1 MNTTTTTNLTRA
13 NKLTVKVLTDGTM
26 QADFYRTHKHLLTV
40 AQPDTAYT
48 VDPKANKTLTREMFR
63 QYMADHATEYGIN
76 YDPTNRQTADNIRIA
91 KYLTDEQVLTD
102 AAEMVQPDIKTFY
115 GKCPWRD
122 RISHIETVME
132 SLTAKTTTA
141 KGTDLTT
148 MGIEGGKYLSN
159 GNWAW
164 ADIEGTITMVLLDG
178 KTEIYV
184 PIKLELVSGQL
195 KKFRMTQTQFNDAV
209 KADLLEVGILT
220 EEDVAPK
227 TKAKAEKSAKAETP
241 AADTAGTKYEV
252 EYIVKAGLKRGEEE
266 CRKMV
271 VAAKNAKEAC
281 ALCKSLVKKNDGIN
295 AFRPTAKQVEG

>member
-1 MNTTTTTNLTRA
+1 MNTTTNTNLTRA
-13 NKLTVKVLTDGTM
+13 NKLTVKVLADGTM

-40 AQPDTAYT
+40 AQTDTAYK
-48 VDPKANKTLTREMFR
+48 VDPNANKTLTREMFR
-63 QYMADHATEYGIN
+63 QHMADHATEYGIN

-91 KYLTDEQVLTD
+91 KYTTAEEVLAD

-115 GKCPWRD
+115 GKCPWAD
-122 RISHIETVME
+122 RISHIEAVME

-141 KGTDLTT
+141 KGTDLAT
-148 MGIEGGKYLSN
+148 MGIEDGKYLSN

-209 KADLLEVGILT
+209 KTDLLEIHVLT
-220 EEDVAPK
+220 EEEVAPK
-227 TKAKAEKSAKAETP
+227 TKAKVEKSAKAETP
-241 AADTAGTKYEV
+241 AGDKPKADKKSGKKTTRKSRSS
-252 EYIVKAGLKRGEEE
+252 KKSTEE
-266 CRKMV
+266 
-271 VAAKNAKEAC
+271 
-281 ALCKSLVKKNDGIN
+281 
-295 AFRPTAKQVEG
+295 QVEG

>member
-1 MNTTTTTNLTRA
+1 MNTTTNTNLTRA
-13 NKLTVKVLTDGTM
+13 NKLTVKVLADGTM

-40 AQPDTAYT
+40 AQPDTAYK
-48 VDPKANKTLTREMFR
+48 VDPNANKTLTREMFR

-91 KYLTDEQVLTD
+91 KYTTAEEVLAD

-115 GKCPWRD
+115 GKCPWAD
-122 RISHIETVME
+122 HISHIEAVME

-141 KGTDLTT
+141 KGTDLAT
-148 MGIEGGKYLSN
+148 MGIEDGKYLSN

-164 ADIEGTITMVLLDG
+164 ADIEGTIVMVLLDG

-209 KADLLEVGILT
+209 KADLLEIHVLT
-220 EEDVAPK
+220 EEEVAPK

-241 AADTAGTKYEV
+241 AEDKSKTDKKSGKKTTRKSRSS
-252 EYIVKAGLKRGEEE
+252 KKSTEE
-266 CRKMV
+266 
-271 VAAKNAKEAC
+271 
-281 ALCKSLVKKNDGIN
+281 
-295 AFRPTAKQVEG
+295 QVEG

>member
-1 MNTTTTTNLTRA
+1 MNTTTNTNLTRA
-13 NKLTVKVLTDGTM
+13 NKLTVKVLADGTM

-40 AQPDTAYT
+40 AQPDTTYK
-48 VDPKANKTLTREMFR
+48 VDTKANKTLTREMFR
-63 QYMADHATEYGIN
+63 QHMADHATEYGIN

-91 KYLTDEQVLTD
+91 KYTTAEEVLAD

-115 GKCPWRD
+115 GKCPWAD
-122 RISHIETVME
+122 RISHIEAVME

-141 KGTDLTT
+141 KGTDLAT
-148 MGIEGGKYLSN
+148 MGIEDGKYLSN

-209 KADLLEVGILT
+209 KADLLEIHVLT
-220 EEDVAPK
+220 EDEVAPK
-227 TKAKAEKSAKAETP
+227 TKAKAEKSAKA
-241 AADTAGTKYEV
+241 DTTAEDKP
-252 EYIVKAGLKRGEEE
+252 KANKKSCKKTTRKSRSSKKSTEE
-266 CRKMV
+266 
-271 VAAKNAKEAC
+271 
-281 ALCKSLVKKNDGIN
+281 
-295 AFRPTAKQVEG
+295 QVEG